1 MMANKDK
8 YRYIPLAVVIFCG
21 FGLALLCRYVV
32 MKHGVDTGTSN
43 LIFIFVLAG
52 FILAYLLFWVLW
64 EPLSHKFLGKRFIS
78 KSHYRPDLPEDSEL
92 QEKIESFCR
101 YSDQILSGYISK
113 EDMERLHIY
122 VSQYAQNNM
131 DNIAYKINT
140 TGLDKFEL
148 YHYGWNIWNHFD
160 TPDQRQE
167 ETADWLINVFSL
179 LKGSNRS
186 IVKKFKHNERGTYKI
201 PIEPNIK

>member
-1 MMANKDK
+1 MANKDK
-8 YRYIPLAVVIFCG
+8 YIYIPLAVVIFCG
-21 FGLALLCRYVV
+21 FGLALFCRYVA
-32 MKHGVDTGTSN
+32 MKHEVDTGTSN

-52 FILAYLLFWVLW
+52 FILAYLLFSVLW
-64 EPLSHKFLGKRFIS
+64 EPLSHKFLGKRFIP
-78 KSHYRPDLPEDSEL
+78 KPHYRPDLPEDSKL
-92 QEKIESFCR
+92 QDKIESFCR
-101 YSDQILSGYISK
+101 YSDQILNGYIAK

-122 VSQYAQNNM
+122 ISQYAQNNT
-131 DNIAYKINT
+131 DDIPHKINT

-160 TPDQRQE
+160 ITGQE

-179 LKGSNRS
+179 LKGSDRS
-186 IVKKFKHNERGTYKI
+186 IVKKFKHNERRIYKI